1 MDVLERIDCDSDDS
15 DASSVMEDNLSNV
28 SSEAEHC
35 NSESSH
41 ESVAVSTTSSS
52 DSASIPSSSSS
63 VHNQRA
69 VSLLS
74 VLKPPSA
81 SDFSRKR
88 KIARNPA
95 PVGKKTVKSTNSSSN
110 PKTVKPQQRVN
121 EYSQEPFTVASG
133 KLFCQAC
140 REELPLKKS
149 SIVYHIKS
157 TKHSEGKK
165 KLQLRQAN
173 DTDIAQFLRK
183 YNEDVHGRGETLPEQ
198 QQVFRVKVVKT
209 FLQAGVPLSKIEHFR
224 DLFEETGYRLTNK
237 RFLFDSVPFILE
249 QERMR
254 IKDSIKGQFLS
265 VIFDGTS
272 HSGEALAILVR
283 FVNDSWI
290 IKQELLAI
298 QLLSKSLTGEEV
310 AHEMI
315 QVLSVSY
322 SIPSDHL
329 IAAMRDRASVNS
341 VAMRT
346 VKIVYRNILD
356 IGCLSHA
363 LDRVG
368 EHFHIPIL
376 AEFICSWLS
385 LFSHSIKA
393 KFLWKQQTGK
403 AMASYSATRWW
414 SKWEIFKQ
422 VMVQFGDVEPFL
434 NSNPDLGP
442 ASHPKLLAILADE
455 DKVKCLKLEL
465 AAVIDWGEVIVKATY
480 NLEGDGPLSI
490 TAYEEVNTVAAA
502 IRVAHTPNTEAVIR
516 SISTQSFVQQRHR
529 SYARSCMQPALDYFQ
544 NLLDSSLKE
553 QIAVLKAVRIFNPH
567 TIAILKPDVSH
578 VNSLKVVPFFS
589 NDELE
594 RLKTE
599 LPSYVA
605 KTDGIS
611 DTLDV
616 LEFWKRNAVTLPFW
630 SNAVKK
636 VLAVQPSSAAAE
648 RVFSLLNSGFGDLQG
663 NSLKDYIEA
672 SVMLRYNH

>member
-442 ASHPKLLAILADE
+442 ASRPKLLAILADE

-516 SISTQSFVQQRHR
+516 SISTQSSVQQRHR

>member
-265 VIFDGTS
+265 VIFHGTS
-272 HSGEALAILVR
+272 HSGKALAILVR

-322 SIPSDHL
+322 SIRGKFS
-329 IAAMRDRASVNS
+329 S
-341 VAMRT
+341 
-346 VKIVYRNILD
+346 K
-356 IGCLSHA
+356 
-363 LDRVG
+363 
-368 EHFHIPIL
+368 
-376 AEFICSWLS
+376 SW
-385 LFSHSIKA
+385 
-393 KFLWKQQTGK
+393 
-403 AMASYSATRWW
+403 
-414 SKWEIFKQ
+414 
-422 VMVQFGDVEPFL
+422 
-434 NSNPDLGP
+434 
-442 ASHPKLLAILADE
+442 
-455 DKVKCLKLEL
+455 
-465 AAVIDWGEVIVKATY
+465 
-480 NLEGDGPLSI
+480 
-490 TAYEEVNTVAAA
+490 
-502 IRVAHTPNTEAVIR
+502 
-516 SISTQSFVQQRHR
+516 
-529 SYARSCMQPALDYFQ
+529 
-544 NLLDSSLKE
+544 
-553 QIAVLKAVRIFNPH
+553 
-567 TIAILKPDVSH
+567 
-578 VNSLKVVPFFS
+578 
-589 NDELE
+589 
-594 RLKTE
+594 
-599 LPSYVA
+599 
-605 KTDGIS
+605 
-611 DTLDV
+611 
-616 LEFWKRNAVTLPFW
+616 
-630 SNAVKK
+630 
-636 VLAVQPSSAAAE
+636 
-648 RVFSLLNSGFGDLQG
+648 FSL
-663 NSLKDYIEA
+663 A
-672 SVMLRYNH
+672 M